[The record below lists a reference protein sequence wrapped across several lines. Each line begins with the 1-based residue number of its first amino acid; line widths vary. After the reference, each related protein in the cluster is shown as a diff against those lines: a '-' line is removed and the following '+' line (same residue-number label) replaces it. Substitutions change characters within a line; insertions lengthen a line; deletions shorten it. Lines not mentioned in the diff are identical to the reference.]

1 MNALAYALLEVD
13 AEPTL
18 PMGLAGWGI
27 LIFGLVVVV
36 VWLTYL
42 YR

>member
-13 AEPTL
+13 AEPVL
-18 PMGLAGWGI
+18 PMDLAGWGI
-27 LIFGLVVVV
+27 LIFGLVVVI